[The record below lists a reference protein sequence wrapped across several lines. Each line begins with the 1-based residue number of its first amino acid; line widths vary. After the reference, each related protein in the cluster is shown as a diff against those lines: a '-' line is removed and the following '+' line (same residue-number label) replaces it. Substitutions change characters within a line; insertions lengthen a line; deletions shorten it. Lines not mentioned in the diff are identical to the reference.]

1 MTLDPAVA
9 AVRLAVRRDLAGVG
23 DHPVLVACSGGAD
36 SLALLAATVFEARNQ
51 PWDVVGVT
59 VDHGLQDGSTER
71 ANALVGQMAA
81 MGVDETV
88 SARIHVEA
96 TGQGPEAAAREARYS
111 VLEEV
116 AERFGSHVVLLGHTL
131 DDQAETV
138 LLGLTRGSG
147 GRSIAGMRP
156 AFDRFRRPLLD
167 ITRAQTVAA
176 CGAEGLDVWTDPHNA
191 DPVFTRSRIR
201 TVVMPMLE
209 RELGPG
215 VAGALARTASQ
226 IQADVGALDALA
238 EKTYDDLATDRG
250 LLVAELENF
259 PDAVRLRVIRLAAL
273 AAGAT
278 PGDLTQ
284 GHLLGVDELVWNWR
298 GQQWVDLPGK
308 VRATRQDG
316 WVAFNSSVSP
326 S

>member
-1 MTLDPAVA
+1 
-9 AVRLAVRRDLAGVG
+9 
-23 DHPVLVACSGGAD
+23 
-36 SLALLAATVFEARNQ
+36 
-51 PWDVVGVT
+51 
-59 VDHGLQDGSTER
+59 
-71 ANALVGQMAA
+71 MAA

-96 TGQGPEAAAREARYS
+96 SGQGPEAAAREARYS

-176 CGAEGLDVWTDPHNA
+176 CAAEGLDVWTDPHNA
-191 DPVFTRSRIR
+191 DPRLHPVPDPHG
-201 TVVMPMLE
+201 VMPMLE

-284 GHLLGVDELVWNWR
+284 GALLGVDELVWNWR

-326 S
+326 A